1 MGEEIGAKVGDH
13 PFAERH
19 HEVVAGAGGERE
31 HRDDA
36 DHGEKINADK
46 AGVVSGESEVDHPPD
61 RDRHHERR
69 GRSNDERGE
78 RQTDPGPMDEGVG
91 RERPQRAERRA
102 GGLRSGV
109 GGG

>member
-1 MGEEIGAKVGDH
+1 MGEEIGAQVGDH

-31 HRDDA
+31 HCDDA
-36 DHGEKINADK
+36 DHGEKINADE
-46 AGVVSGESEVDHPPD
+46 AGVVGGESEVDHPPD

-69 GRSNDERGE
+69 RRSNAERNE
-78 RQTDPGPMDEGVG
+78 RQADPHTMHERV
-91 RERPQRAERRA
+91 RRKRPQRAERRA
-102 GGLRSGV
+102 GRLRFGV